1 MSIKNQS
8 QHRRVLTRICAFL
21 SIVSFSIYNIIGS
34 TNHISYTTVSDYNNY
49 YSYHHHIHTIKD
61 NQNDTIR
68 ISFQLHNPADVPF
81 TDAFSGNHGCELGPL
96 PNNDGIRTDEIPSSL
111 LLGHQGY
118 HGRVLDFTTTINNSL
133 KILHIGDSVSIQ
145 ISAAVDEMMGGHIL
159 HSRSNIW
166 EAFKGGEG

>member
-1 MSIKNQS
+1 MSIKSNQS
-8 QHRRVLTRICAFL
+8 QYRRASLTKLCAFL
-21 SIVSFSIYNIIGS
+21 AIVCFSIYNIIGS
-34 TNHISYTTVSDYNNY
+34 THISYTTASDY
-49 YSYHHHIHTIKD
+49 YSDHHIHTVKD

-81 TDAFSGNHGCELGPL
+81 TDAFSGNHGCKLGPL
-96 PNNDGIRTDEIPSSL
+96 PNNDGIRTEEIPSSL
-111 LLGHQGY
+111 LLGHQGH
-118 HGRVLDFTTTINNSL
+118 HGRVLDFTTTIKNNL

>member
-1 MSIKNQS
+1 MTKIF
-8 QHRRVLTRICAFL
+8 AFL
-21 SIVSFSIYNIIGS
+21 TIVCFSIYNIIGS
-34 TNHISYTTVSDYNNY
+34 TKHISYTTASDYNNY
-49 YSYHHHIHTIKD
+49 YPDHHIHTIKD

-68 ISFQLHNPADVPF
+68 ISFTLHNPADVPF
-81 TDAFSGNHGCELGPL
+81 VDAFSGNHGCKLGPL
-96 PNNDGIRTDEIPSSL
+96 PNNDGIRTEEIPSSL
-111 LLGHQGY
+111 LLGHQG
-118 HGRVLDFTTTINNSL
+118 HNGRVLDFTTTITNSL

>member
-1 MSIKNQS
+1 MRIYLQIAY
-8 QHRRVLTRICAFL
+8 RRVSLTKLIAFL
-21 SIVSFSIYNIIGS
+21 AIVSFSIYNIIGS
-34 TNHISYTTVSDYNNY
+34 TKHISYTDARDYNNY
-49 YSYHHHIHTIKD
+49 DHHIHTVKD

-81 TDAFSGNHGCELGPL
+81 TDAFSGNHGCKLGPL
-96 PNNDGIRTDEIPSSL
+96 SNNDGIRTDEIPSSL
-111 LLGHQGY
+111 LLGHQGH
-118 HGRVLDFTTTINNSL
+118 HGRVLDFTTTINNNL

-145 ISAAVDEMMGGHIL
+145 ISAAVDEMMGGNIL

>member
-1 MSIKNQS
+1 MSIKIQN
-8 QHRRVLTRICAFL
+8 QHRRSLTKLCAFL
-21 SIVSFSIYNIIGS
+21 TIVCFSIYNIIGS
-34 TNHISYTTVSDYNNY
+34 TNHISYTTASDYNY
-49 YSYHHHIHTIKD
+49 YSDHHIHTIKD
-61 NQNDTIR
+61 DQNDTIR
-68 ISFQLHNPADVPF
+68 ISFTLHNPADVPF
-81 TDAFSGNHGCELGPL
+81 TDAFSGNHGCKLGPL

-111 LLGHQGY
+111 LLGHQGH
-118 HGRVLDFTTTINNSL
+118 HGRILDFTTTINNSL

>member
-1 MSIKNQS
+1 MS
-8 QHRRVLTRICAFL
+8 QHRRSLTKLLAFL
-21 SIVSFSIYNIIGS
+21 AIVSFSIYNIIES
-34 TNHISYTTVSDYNNY
+34 TKHISYTPGSDYKNY
-49 YSYHHHIHTIKD
+49 DHHHIHTIKD

-81 TDAFSGNHGCELGPL
+81 TDAFSGNHGCKLGPL
-96 PNNDGIRTDEIPSSL
+96 PNNNGIRTDEIPSSL
-111 LLGHQGY
+111 LLGHQGH